1 MRGVGN
7 VSTVRRL
14 RKLWLL
20 HSFSILVLIEPF
32 VANSHMDSLMH
43 KLGFMGSFSSENKQI
58 LVFWRHGFVVNL
70 VAQSDQYLHLQCSH
84 QSISD
89 SVFLTCVYAKSTR
102 GERTGGI
109 Y

>member
-14 RKLWLL
+14 RKLCKL

-43 KLGFMGSFSSENKQI
+43 KLGFMGSFSSDNKKI

-84 QSISD
+84 QPISD